1 MDDAVDF
8 GMGGAFDQDAQ
19 ELEDLNVDI
28 EFAAVNDL
36 QGNSA
41 HQATPVHATSTSTAE
56 HKWHP
61 HTVKVMKV
69 LRQSLDDKEEVTY
82 KQLTKNTQSR
92 RTAAALFFELLQ
104 LKTLDFVDLTQSQAY
119 GDIKVS
125 KATRF
130 SESIP
135 AVDQR
140 A

>member
-1 MDDAVDF
+1 MEDAVDF
-8 GMGGAFDQDAQ
+8 GMGGAFDQDDQ

-36 QGNSA
+36 QGNLDQ
-41 HQATPVHATSTSTAE
+41 QAAAARSSSTAE

-69 LRQSLDDKEEVTY
+69 LRKSLDDKEEVTY

-104 LKTLDFVDLTQSQAY
+104 LKTLDYVDLTQSQAY

-125 KATRF
+125 KAVRF